1 MNNSKNHFVAAMV
14 GEGNGSTG
22 PMEVAQFVV
31 KTQCN
36 WNLYLRNKQTNK
48 QTNKQNNVGQI

>member
-1 MNNSKNHFVAAMV
+1 MKNSKNHFVAAMV

-48 QTNKQNNVGQI
+48 QKNNVGQI